1 LSIFQ
6 NSFFAFILRHSLYRF
21 WYNISLIIKSSTK
34 KGEKIIMA
42 QQELRD
48 KSGKL
53 LGKIETNGNK
63 QTLRYAGGKLL
74 GTFDGVQT
82 RNAGGSLVGN
92 GNLLATLLK

>member
-1 LSIFQ
+1 M
-6 NSFFAFILRHSLYRF
+6 
-21 WYNISLIIKSSTK
+21 T
-34 KGEKIIMA
+34 

-63 QTLRYAGGKLL
+63 QTLRDACGRLL

-82 RNAGGSLVGN
+82 RDAQGRLVGN
-92 GNLLATLLK
+92 GNLLASLLK

>member
-1 LSIFQ
+1 
-6 NSFFAFILRHSLYRF
+6 
-21 WYNISLIIKSSTK
+21 
-34 KGEKIIMA
+34 MA

-63 QTLRYAGGKLL
+63 QTLRDACGRLL

-82 RNAGGSLVGN
+82 RDAQGRLVGN
-92 GNLLATLLK
+92 GTLLASLLK

>member
-1 LSIFQ
+1 
-6 NSFFAFILRHSLYRF
+6 
-21 WYNISLIIKSSTK
+21 
-34 KGEKIIMA
+34 MA

-63 QTLRYAGGKLL
+63 QTLRDAGGKLL

-92 GNLLATLLK
+92 GNLLASLLKK